1 MSDAIVSH
9 HQRFDDT
16 TFADDL
22 RDWMSRAPYLAIALA
37 FHLFAFFILAALPQ
51 GTSEPREEIV
61 AVSAIL
67 TPPVDPF
74 EEPEEQEIVE
84 LPPDEPEIVDPVFD
98 DALPESEEDAEPTD
112 DDMQDQL
119 QSPFQN
125 MNAFDTIGIMGGGA
139 PGAGSKGE
147 SRRNRRGGRPDATE
161 DTVERGLAWLA
172 DHQSPDG
179 RWDCDGFMHETRRD
193 GPICDGGGDAAHD
206 VGVTGLALL
215 TFLGIGDTLKDGQY
229 ANNIRRGVAWLL
241 KQQDEETGLLGE
253 AVGQSFLYDHSIATL
268 ALCEALHS
276 DRGNPLLKRAAQDA
290 VNTISRARNPYGAW
304 RYALPADG
312 SSDTSVTGWMVFALA
327 AAHDAGLVISHEDLR
342 GALSWIDE
350 ATDPVSGR
358 TGYDRRGGPS
368 ARVEAF
374 AAHYPAEAFET
385 LTAVGMLSRIFAG
398 DVVGARE
405 HDSELLAKGADLV
418 LERLP
423 TWSDDGSTCDMYGWY
438 YATYALFQYGA
449 VDPRAWARFEPA
461 LERAILPNQRTEPPC
476 YEGSWDPIGPWGH
489 AGGRVYSTAM
499 LVLCLEVHY
508 RYGRLLGAREV
519 RPR

>member
-1 MSDAIVSH
+1 MDDAIVSH
-9 HQRFDDT
+9 QLRYEPT

-37 FHLFAFFILAALPQ
+37 FHLFAFFVLAALPQ
-51 GTSEPREEIV
+51 SARAPREEIV

-67 TPPVDPF
+67 APPPDPF
-74 EEPEEQEIVE
+74 EEPEEPEVVE
-84 LPPDEPEIVDPVFD
+84 LPPEPVEPEIVDFEDVQN
-98 DALPESEEDAEPTD
+98 ESEENENPTD
-112 DDMQDQL
+112 DDMDDRV
-119 QSPFQN
+119 QS
-125 MNAFDTIGIMGGGA
+125 AFPSNNLDCSIGLGSGGA

-147 SRRNRRGGRPDATE
+147 GRRKGHREQRPETQRTIDL
-161 DTVERGLAWLA
+161 GLAWLA

-179 RWDCDGFMHETRRD
+179 RWDCDGFMHETRRE
-193 GPICDGGGDAAHD
+193 GPICDGAGDSAHD

-215 TFLGIGDTLKDGQY
+215 AFLGIGDTLNEGTYK
-229 ANNIRRGVAWLL
+229 ANIRSGVHWLL
-241 KQQDEETGLLGE
+241 KQQDDETGLIGE

-350 ATDPVSGR
+350 ATDPASGR

-368 ARVEAF
+368 ARVETF

-405 HDSELLAKGADLV
+405 HDAEFLAKGAELV

-449 VDPRAWARFEPA
+449 VEPRAWSRFEPA
-461 LERAILPNQRTEPPC
+461 LERAVIPNQRTEPPC
-476 YEGSWDPIGPWGH
+476 FEGSWDPIGPWGH

-499 LVLCLEVHY
+499 LVLCLEVRY
-508 RYGRLLGAREV
+508 RYGRLLGTR
-519 RPR
+519 